1 MTLGHTQSASR
12 GKTIIGLFDSGV
24 GGLGVW
30 HEVVRLLPHHPTLYL
45 ADSLH
50 CPYGARP
57 AEEIRR
63 FSLGIA
69 RFLIECGAG
78 MVVVAC
84 NTASAAGLESLRAM
98 LDVPV
103 VGMEPAVKPAAQ
115 QTRTGHVGVLATA
128 GTLNGN
134 LFRNTTAR
142 YANGVAVHVQVGEG
156 LVERVEAGQVNTPE
170 TVSLLRTYLQPMLDV
185 GVDQIVLGC
194 THYSFLTPAIR
205 RIVPEWVSVVD
216 PAGAVARRVE
226 QVLGI
231 EGMGVLETSA
241 DDGHP
246 VDTPRF
252 FTSGQPE
259 VLAAMVGAL
268 TGLEPQLER
277 VTWDSTEIRVV
288 RDGRTG
294 AYPYGTIP

>member
-1 MTLGHTQSASR
+1 VTLGPRA
-12 GKTIIGLFDSGV
+12 KTIIGLFDSGI

-30 HEVVRLLPHHPTLYL
+30 HEVVRRLPHHPTLYL
-45 ADSLH
+45 ADSWH
-50 CPYGARP
+50 CPYGPRP

-69 RFLIECGAG
+69 RFLIERGAG
-78 MVVVAC
+78 MIVVAC
-84 NTASAAGLESLRAM
+84 NTASAAGLASLRAV

-128 GTLNGN
+128 GTLSGD
-134 LFRNTTAR
+134 LFRNTAAR
-142 YANGVAVHVQVGEG
+142 HADGVEVHVQVGEG
-156 LVERVEAGQVNTPE
+156 LVERVEAGQANTPE

-205 RIVPEWVSVVD
+205 HIVPESVSVVD

-226 QVLGI
+226 QVLAVKEI
-231 EGMGVLETSA
+231 EPDYADVFGHWPAATS
-241 DDGHP
+241 H
-246 VDTPRF
+246 F

-259 VLAAMVGAL
+259 MLASAIRDLA
-268 TGLEPQLER
+268 GLDPNVEGI
-277 VTWDSTEIRVV
+277 TWDSTGTQVV
-288 RDGRTG
+288 RLTG
-294 AYPYGTIP
+294 AYQYGTIP

>member
-1 MTLGHTQSASR
+1 VTWGHAAAPSNS
-12 GKTIIGLFDSGV
+12 KTVIGLFDSGI
-24 GGLGVW
+24 GGLW
-30 HEVVRLLPHHPTLYL
+30 IWREVTRHLPHHPTLYL

-50 CPYGARP
+50 CPYGSRQD
-57 AEEIRR
+57 AEVRR

-78 MVVVAC
+78 IIVVAC
-84 NTASAAGLESLRAM
+84 NTASAAGLASLRAE
-98 LDVPV
+98 LDVAV

-115 QTRTGHVGVLATA
+115 RTRTGHVGVLATA

-142 YANGVAVHVQVGEG
+142 YANGMTVHIQVGEG
-156 LVERVEAGQVNTPE
+156 LVELVEAGQVDTPE
-170 TVSLLRTYLQPMLDV
+170 TVSLLRTYLRPMLDA

-205 RIVPEWVSVVD
+205 GIVPEWVSVVD

-226 QVLGI
+226 QMLAVAEVEPI
-231 EGMGVLETSA
+231 KA
-241 DDGHP
+241 DVTRHCP
-246 VDTPRF
+246 PATMHF

-259 VLAAMVGAL
+259 VLAATVGAL
-268 TGLEPQLER
+268 TGQEPEVESVSWNSNETHIVSEVGCQ
-277 VTWDSTEIRVV
+277 
-288 RDGRTG
+288 
-294 AYPYGTIP
+294 